1 MVCLEH
7 RMEEKSME
15 LNDYV
20 GKKIKEVRLSRGMT
34 QDDLA
39 IKLDT
44 TRQTVSRYET
54 GDRKANQD
62 VLFKLSEVF
71 NVKIDEFFPNE
82 DNDGVRSISTIYTQ
96 LTPPRQKKV
105 YSFAEQQLEEQ
116 NKQHSVT
123 TYGPVAAGTAL
134 EYGDGFIEERNVS
147 YVPDKAERALVVKG
161 KSMEPDFPDGSVVF
175 YIEQPMVEN
184 GEIAI
189 VEINKEAVTCKRIKF
204 DYENQ
209 KIVLQSLNPEYGDMQ
224 FESHEVKVLGKVV
237 K

>member
-1 MVCLEH
+1 MSLGNKEI
-7 RMEEKSME
+7 MSQ
-15 LNDYV
+15 N
-20 GKKIKEVRLSRGMT
+20 IKYYMNKFGVDRNKLC
-34 QDDLA
+34 DDLGF
-39 IKLDT
+39 KYM
-44 TRQTVSRYET
+44 TVSDWINAKTYPRIDKIEMLADYF
-54 GDRKANQD
+54 GVSKADLVEHQD
-62 VLFKLSEVF
+62 
-71 NVKIDEFFPNE
+71 IDEK
-82 DNDGVRSISTIYTQ
+82 DVSTIYTQ

-105 YSFAEQQLEEQ
+105 YSFAEEQLEEQ
-116 NKQHSVT
+116 NKKHAVT
-123 TYGPVAAGTAL
+123 TYGPVAAGSAL
-134 EYGDGFIEERNVS
+134 EYGDGFIEERSVS

-161 KSMEPDFPDGSVVF
+161 ESMEPDFPDGSVVF

-189 VEINKEAVTCKRIKF
+189 VEINKEAVTCKKIKF